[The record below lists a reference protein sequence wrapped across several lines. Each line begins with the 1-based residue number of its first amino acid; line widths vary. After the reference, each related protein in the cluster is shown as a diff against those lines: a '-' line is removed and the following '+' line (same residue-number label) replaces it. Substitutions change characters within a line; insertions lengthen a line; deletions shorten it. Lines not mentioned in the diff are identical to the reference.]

1 MLSAS
6 HQRCVFSSL
15 QSTVRVGSIPIPAP
29 LCCYLA
35 SPCVFLGRTRG
46 ADGVPKNSYPV
57 HACETKFR

>member
-6 HQRCVFSSL
+6 HQSACFLAYKAPSVS
-15 QSTVRVGSIPIPAP
+15 VRFPSPAP